1 MARAKGSIN
10 GAFILVNLGASRH
23 LFKKPNE
30 GSSRKSVFQ
39 LVAKLATL
47 ALLCALWACTQKP
60 LLTLPSKKEA
70 QVGPVLS
77 GTGAPKAPAALD
89 VATREER
96 EAAVAQTSVAET
108 QALGETI
115 VSLGNPAETGFWVKT
130 PLLATK
136 SSGRVTHKETGKSV
150 NVTLLP
156 LDGQGSGSQISL
168 SAMRALGLPLTS
180 LTSVVIFQ
188 E

>member
-1 MARAKGSIN
+1 
-10 GAFILVNLGASRH
+10 
-23 LFKKPNE
+23 
-30 GSSRKSVFQ
+30 
-39 LVAKLATL
+39 
-47 ALLCALWACTQKP
+47 
-60 LLTLPSKKEA
+60 
-70 QVGPVLS
+70 
-77 GTGAPKAPAALD
+77 APAALD

-130 PLLATK
+130 PLLGTK

-168 SAMRALGLPLTS
+168 SAMRALGLPLSS